1 MKQYNGYREI
11 YQQARKNTNSFF
23 TSTNKLCYNA
33 ITKKK
38 GAMDMAKADPN
49 GMTNAAG
56 IAYGEL
62 IRRQRKA
69 KRMNQEE
76 LGALVRVG
84 KNAVGAWEA
93 GRSRPDV
100 SSVPVICE
108 ALDLSLEEFFGMP
121 EGQQERLDEKAGIL
135 PDERATLLHRYG
147 ALNAYNRQVVLR
159 QMTVLREMQEDEQK
173 PRKVI
178 RLFRNDLAASAGPG
192 EVLDAARGEEVFLF
206 ADSVTESADEIITVN
221 GNSMEPTYFDGD
233 QVLVRHTSRI
243 RPGEIGVF
251 ICGDTGYI
259 KEYQEDGLHSHNPAY
274 APISFNGEETVRC
287 VGKVLGKVR
296 IENWADE
303 ESASAWFEY
312 EQKGR

>member
-1 MKQYNGYREI
+1 M
-11 YQQARKNTNSFF
+11 S
-23 TSTNKLCYNA
+23 
-33 ITKKK
+33 
-38 GAMDMAKADPN
+38 KADN

-56 IAYGEL
+56 IAYGDL

-69 KRMNQEE
+69 KKMNQEE

-100 SSVPVICE
+100 GSVPVICE

-121 EGQQERLDEKAGIL
+121 EGRMTRIDEASGIT
-135 PDERATLLHRYG
+135 PEERATLIRRYG
-147 ALNAYNRQVVLR
+147 DLNAYNRQVALRHMSVLK
-159 QMTVLREMQEDEQK
+159 EMQEDIGK

-178 RLFRNDLAASAGPG
+178 RLFRNELAASAGPG
-192 EVLDAARGEEVFLF
+192 EVLDVPRGEEVYLF
-206 ADSVTESADEIITVN
+206 ADSQTDGADEIIRVN
-221 GNSMEPTYFDGD
+221 GNSMEPTYYDGD
-233 QVLVRHTSRI
+233 QVLVRHTASV

-259 KEYQEDGLHSHNPAY
+259 KEYRKDGLHSHNPAY
-274 APISFNGEETVRC
+274 ATISFNEGDSVRC
-287 VGKVLGKVR
+287 IGKVLGR
-296 IENWADE
+296 IRQEDWADE
-303 ESASAWFEY
+303 ESYEAWQEY

>member
-1 MKQYNGYREI
+1 MKV
-11 YQQARKNTNSFF
+11 
-23 TSTNKLCYNA
+23 
-33 ITKKK
+33 
-38 GAMDMAKADPN
+38 AKADQN
-49 GMTNAAG
+49 AMTNAAG

-69 KRMNQEE
+69 KKMNQEE

-108 ALDLSLEEFFGMP
+108 ALELSLEEFFGMP
-121 EGQQERLDEKAGIL
+121 EGQQDRPDEKGGIL
-135 PDERATLLHRYG
+135 PDERATLLSRYG
-147 ALNAYNRQVVLR
+147 ALNSYNRQVVLR
-159 QMTVLREMQEDEQK
+159 QMTVLREMQDDDAK

-178 RLFRNDLAASAGPG
+178 RLFRNELAASAGPG
-192 EVLDAARGEEVFLF
+192 EALEAARGEEVFLF
-206 ADSVTESADEIITVN
+206 ADAVTESADEIITVN
-221 GNSMEPTYFDGD
+221 GNSMEPTYYDGD
-233 QVLVRHTSRI
+233 QVLVRHTSRL

-251 ICGDTGYI
+251 ICGDSGYI
-259 KEYQEDGLHSHNPAY
+259 KEYREDGLHSHNPAY

-296 IENWADE
+296 IEDWADE
-303 ESASAWFEY
+303 ESIEDWLEY
-312 EQKGR
+312 EQGGR

>member
-1 MKQYNGYREI
+1 
-11 YQQARKNTNSFF
+11 
-23 TSTNKLCYNA
+23 
-33 ITKKK
+33 
-38 GAMDMAKADPN
+38 MAKADPN

-69 KRMNQEE
+69 KKMNQEE

-100 SSVPVICE
+100 GSVPVICE

-121 EGQQERLDEKAGIL
+121 EKQESIPEITGTVSRQEKAS
-135 PDERATLLHRYG
+135 LLRRYG
-147 ALNAYNRQVVLR
+147 SLNPYNRQVIMR
-159 QMTVLREMQEDEQK
+159 QMTVLQEMQADAPE

-178 RLFRNDLAASAGPG
+178 RLFRNELAASAGPG
-192 EVLDAARGEEVFLF
+192 ETLDVARGEEVFLF
-206 ADSVTESADEIITVN
+206 ASPTTEAADEIIRVN
-221 GNSMEPTYFDGD
+221 GNSMEPTYHDGE
-233 QVLVRHTSRI
+233 QVLVRHAAGV

-274 APISFNGEETVRC
+274 AVITFDENDAVRC
-287 VGKVLGKVR
+287 VGKVLGKVT
-296 IENWADE
+296 EEDWADE
-303 ESASAWFEY
+303 ESAEAWQRY
-312 EQKGR
+312 EKKGK

>member
-1 MKQYNGYREI
+1 
-11 YQQARKNTNSFF
+11 
-23 TSTNKLCYNA
+23 
-33 ITKKK
+33 
-38 GAMDMAKADPN
+38 MAKADPN

-69 KRMNQEE
+69 KKMNQEE

-100 SSVPVICE
+100 GSVPVICE

-121 EGQQERLDEKAGIL
+121 EKTEAIPEITGMISREEKSA
-135 PDERATLLHRYG
+135 LLRRYG
-147 ALNAYNRQVVLR
+147 NLNRYNRQVIMR
-159 QMTVLREMQEDEQK
+159 QMTVLQEMQGDVQE

-178 RLFRNDLAASAGPG
+178 RLFRSELAASAGPG
-192 EVLDAARGEEVFLF
+192 EVLDAARGEEVYVF
-206 ADSVTESADEIITVN
+206 ASPITEAADEIIRVN
-221 GNSMEPTYFDGD
+221 GDSMEPTYHDGE
-233 QVLVRHTSRI
+233 QVLVKHSASV

-259 KEYQEDGLHSHNPAY
+259 KEYREDGLHSHNPAY
-274 APISFNGEETVRC
+274 AVITFDENDAVKC
-287 VGKVLGKVR
+287 VGKVLGKVND
-296 IENWADE
+296 EDWADG
-303 ESASAWFEY
+303 ESAAAWQRY
-312 EQKGR
+312 EKEGK

>member
-1 MKQYNGYREI
+1 M
-11 YQQARKNTNSFF
+11 AR
-23 TSTNKLCYNA
+23 
-33 ITKKK
+33 
-38 GAMDMAKADPN
+38 ADSD

-56 IAYGEL
+56 VAYGEL

-100 SSVPVICE
+100 GSVPVICE

-121 EGQQERLDEKAGIL
+121 EGTSENEDQKPVISPEERV
-135 PDERATLLHRYG
+135 TLLKRYG
-147 ALNAYNRQVVLR
+147 ALDTYNRQVILR
-159 QMTVLREMQEDEQK
+159 QMSVLKEMQDDIRR

-178 RLFRNDLAASAGPG
+178 RLFRNELAVSAGPG
-192 EVLDAARGEEVFLF
+192 ETLDTARGEEVFLF
-206 ADSVTESADEIITVN
+206 ADHIPDHADEIICVN
-221 GNSMEPTYFDGD
+221 GDSMEPTYSDGD
-233 QVLVRHTSRI
+233 QVLIRHTSAI

-259 KEYQEDGLHSHNPAY
+259 KEFQRDGLHSHNSGY
-274 APISFNGEETVRC
+274 ATIVFGEGEAVRC
-287 VGKVLGKVR
+287 IGKVLGKVR
-296 IENWADE
+296 QEDWADD
-303 ESASAWFEY
+303 ESFTLWQEY
-312 EQKGR
+312 EQRGR

>member
-1 MKQYNGYREI
+1 
-11 YQQARKNTNSFF
+11 
-23 TSTNKLCYNA
+23 
-33 ITKKK
+33 
-38 GAMDMAKADPN
+38 MAKADPN

-69 KRMNQEE
+69 KKMNQEE

-100 SSVPVICE
+100 GSVPVICE

-121 EGQQERLDEKAGIL
+121 EKQESIPEITGTVSRQEKAS
-135 PDERATLLHRYG
+135 LLRRYG
-147 ALNAYNRQVVLR
+147 SLNPYNRQVIMR
-159 QMTVLREMQEDEQK
+159 QMTVLQEMQADAPE

-178 RLFRNDLAASAGPG
+178 RLFRNELAASAGPG
-192 EVLDAARGEEVFLF
+192 ETLDVARGEEVFLF
-206 ADSVTESADEIITVN
+206 ASPTTEAADEIIRVN
-221 GNSMEPTYFDGD
+221 GNSVEPTYHDGE
-233 QVLVRHTSRI
+233 QVLVRHAAGV

-274 APISFNGEETVRC
+274 AVITFDENDAVRC
-287 VGKVLGKVR
+287 VGKVLGKVT
-296 IENWADE
+296 EEDWADE
-303 ESASAWFEY
+303 ESAEAWQRY
-312 EQKGR
+312 EKKGK